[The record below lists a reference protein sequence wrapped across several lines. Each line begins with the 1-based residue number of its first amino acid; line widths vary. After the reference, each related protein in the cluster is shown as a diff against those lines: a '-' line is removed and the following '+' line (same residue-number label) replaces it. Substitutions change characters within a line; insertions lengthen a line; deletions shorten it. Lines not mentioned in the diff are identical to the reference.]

1 MNTLLKISAIA
12 MAAFLCFSGNAVATE
27 TFINPLGGDGVLT
40 TLAQPGGILDRLYG
54 LSNLERI
61 DDSLDQIW
69 SFSADEQPLS
79 MMAQAKYAGYSQTFG
94 YAAYPGGTPNWL
106 FTVPAGD
113 ANNFDNSTASTNYS
127 YTGSFTITDQFV
139 FLDDPNLSGSPWSSL
154 ESQNPD
160 KQDHLTTW
168 KIIGNSGHA
177 GNTIGNYVLA
187 WEDKPYKFKDND
199 FSQSD
204 TSDRDFN
211 DLVVELSPSP
221 EPASMLLLGMGM
233 LGLARL
239 RKKSVI

>member
-1 MNTLLKISAIA
+1 
-12 MAAFLCFSGNAVATE
+12 MAAFLLFAGDAAASE
-27 TFINPLGGDGVLT
+27 TFINPLGGDGVVS

-54 LSNLERI
+54 LSNLERV

-69 SFSADEQPLS
+69 SFSPDQQPLS
-79 MMAQAKYAGYSQTFG
+79 MMAEAKYAGYSQTFG

-106 FTVPAGD
+106 FTVPAGS
-113 ANNFDNSTASTNYS
+113 ANDFDNSAAPTNYS
-127 YTGSFTITDQFV
+127 YTGTFTITDQFV

-160 KQDHLTTW
+160 EQDHMTTW

-187 WEDKPYKFKDND
+187 WEDKPYRFNDND
-199 FSQSD
+199 FSHSD

-221 EPASMLLLGMGM
+221 EPATMLLFGT
-233 LGLARL
+233 GLLVLTGFR
-239 RKKSVI
+239 RKSVR